1 MSTSIWWIRRD
12 LRLSDA
18 PALQAALQAA
28 DQTLPVFILDPKLLH
43 SSYVGEKRTAFLF
56 DGLRALD
63 QDLRQVGSHLIICS
77 GDPATELTTL
87 CGEHNV
93 TAIYAEADVSPYA
106 RQRDERV
113 AQALGERLRFTS
125 GLTIRPLDAALKKDG
140 TPYTVYGHYNTKWK
154 SLGVIHA
161 SALLAAPI
169 HITTPPDVKG
179 LPLPEQPTQATST
192 FFPAGERVAQKRLT
206 DFVTGDNAPVFG
218 YANNRNRPALDG
230 TSQLSAY
237 LRFGMLSLRSATQA
251 AYAALE
257 RAANQT
263 ARASVE
269 VWLDELIWREF
280 YLTILHY
287 FPHVRTGNYH
297 AQFDGIQWLNDADD
311 FAAWCEGRTGYPIV
325 DAAMRQM
332 KTTGWMH
339 NRARMIVASF
349 LVKDLLI
356 DWRWGERWFMQQLI
370 DGDPAANN
378 GGWQWSAGVG
388 PNAAPYFRVF
398 QPVTQGEKFDPDG
411 VYIRRW
417 VPELTHV
424 PKKFIHQP
432 WLMSKSEQLRARC
445 EIGKEYPAPI
455 VDHAFAR
462 ERVLAAYRAAR
473 MPVPEE

>member
-18 PALQAALQAA
+18 TALQAALQAA
-28 DQTLPVFILDPKLLH
+28 DETLPVFILDPKLLN

-63 QDLRQVGSHLIICS
+63 RDLCQVGSRLIVCS
-77 GDPATELTTL
+77 GDPATELARL
-87 CGEHNV
+87 CNDHNV
-93 TAIYAEADVSPYA
+93 SAVYAEADVSPFA
-106 RQRDERV
+106 RQRDDAV
-113 AQALGERLRFTS
+113 AKALGEQLHFTS
-125 GLTIRPLDAALKKDG
+125 GLSIRPLDAALKKDG
-140 TPYTVYGHYNTKWK
+140 TPYTVYGPYNTKWK
-154 SLGVIHA
+154 SLGPITA
-161 SALLAAPI
+161 GDLLAAPTQI
-169 HITTPPDVKG
+169 KTPSNVKS
-179 LPLPEQPTQATST
+179 LPLPDQPTQTANA
-192 FFPAGERVAQKRLT
+192 FFPAGERIAQKRLA
-206 DFVTGDNAPVFG
+206 DFVTGDKAPVFG
-218 YANNRNRPALDG
+218 YANNRNRPAQDG

-237 LRFGMLSLRSATQA
+237 LRFGMLSLRTATQA
-251 AYAALE
+251 AYTALE
-257 RAANQT
+257 HAPT
-263 ARASVE
+263 ESARASVE

-287 FPHVRTGNYH
+287 FPHVRKGNYH
-297 AQFDGIQWLNDADD
+297 AQFDAIQWLNDADD

-332 KTTGWMH
+332 KNTGWMH

-398 QPVTQGEKFDPDG
+398 QPVTQGEKFDPEG
-411 VYIRRW
+411 AYIRRW

-445 EIGKEYPAPI
+445 QIGKEYPEPI

-473 MPVPEE
+473 MPVAEE